1 MQVYS
6 KVGRIRI
13 KVAKSWI
20 RFNFIRNRK
29 TIVLIVTCEPG
40 TYLLS
45 PLCGMFC
52 RDSLYLLYY
61 FILVNTGTYGPCIKP
76 VYFLLLSA
84 MLPHYNQLFSCVPF
98 STSLFPT
105 AMFPATLPCLDRSCL
120 DTAPPWSHTGKFF
133 RQTVSE
139 LPYTVL

>member
-1 MQVYS
+1 M
-6 KVGRIRI
+6 I
-13 KVAKSWI
+13 
-20 RFNFIRNRK
+20 N
-29 TIVLIVTCEPG
+29 CEPG

-84 MLPHYNQLFSCVPF
+84 MLPHYN
-98 STSLFPT
+98 
-105 AMFPATLPCLDRSCL
+105 
-120 DTAPPWSHTGKFF
+120 
-133 RQTVSE
+133 
-139 LPYTVL
+139 